1 MKVKLART
9 AGFCMGVRRAV
20 EIVLEEANRG
30 QRPIVTYGPLIHN
43 TQVLDLL
50 ADKGIRTIRELS
62 QVTGGE
68 TAVIRAHGVPPSVR
82 EDLRRSA
89 GRVIDATCPRVVKV
103 QMLIKSYTQKGHLA
117 IIVGDRDHA
126 EVKGLMGHG
135 QGPGRSV
142 VVASA
147 EEVAELEPWDQVIVV
162 AQTTQSTAL
171 FEELVAAVRRRWPE
185 AQIFNTICHAT
196 QERQAEVKSLASQ
209 EEGLV
214 VVGGRNSANTKR
226 LVQIAVEAGARA
238 FHVETEAELNLKSIT
253 GLRSVGVTAGAST
266 PNWLIR
272 KVVEELRSL
281 PGRGQSRLRATAYR
295 VFRFLLKSNFLVAL
309 GGAGLGMAG
318 GLAQRLSLDFRLLV
332 VPFCYLYAMHIL
344 NHFLDREAA
353 VYNDPDRIKFYA
365 KHRLFLVATSILA
378 TILGLALSAG
388 LGAKPFL
395 SLLVLS
401 ALGLVYSVRIVP
413 ERFQE
418 KTRYVKLKDFPG
430 SKPLGIALAWGAVL
444 GLWPA
449 LCLDGQWLNGLLVSL
464 ILAGLAFVRTALF
477 DVMDIQGDL
486 VVGKETLAIHLGEDK
501 MIRLL
506 GLLSGALVTL
516 TAGAVLGGLLTPAA
530 WILAAASAGLAVIIW
545 AYQQKRLLPGA
556 FIEGL
561 VEANFLLAGGLA
573 ALVLAVS

>member
-30 QRPIVTYGPLIHN
+30 QGSIVTYGPLIHN

-50 ADKGIRTIRELS
+50 ADKGIRAVSELS
-62 QVTGGE
+62 QVKNGE
-68 TAVIRAHGVPPSVR
+68 TAVIRAHGVPPSVKD
-82 EDLRRSA
+82 DLRRST

-103 QMLIKSYTQKGHLA
+103 QMIIKSYTQRGYRA

-126 EVKGLMGHG
+126 EVKGLLGYGHG
-135 QGPGRSV
+135 RGV

-147 EEVAELEPWDQVIVV
+147 EEVAGLEPWDQVIVV
-162 AQTTQSTAL
+162 AQTTQSEAL
-171 FEELVAAVRRRWPE
+171 FEELVAAVSKRWPE
-185 AQIFNTICHAT
+185 ALIFNTICHAT
-196 QERQAEVKSLASQ
+196 QERQAEVKALASQ

-226 LVQIAVEAGARA
+226 LLQIAVEAGARA
-238 FHVETEAELNLKSIT
+238 FHVETEAELDLKAIT

-281 PGRGQSRLRATAYR
+281 PGRGQSRLRAAAYR

-309 GGAGLGMAG
+309 GGAGLGLAG
-318 GLAQRLSLDFRLLV
+318 GLAQRLSLDFRLLA

-378 TILGLALSAG
+378 TILGLVLSAG

-418 KTRYVKLKDFPG
+418 RTRYVKLKDFPG
-430 SKPLGIALAWGAVL
+430 SKPLSIALAWGAVL

-449 LCLDGQWLNGLLVSL
+449 LCRDGLWLDGLLVSL
-464 ILAGLAFVRTALF
+464 IVAGLAFIRSALF

-486 VVGKETLAIHLGEDK
+486 VVGKETLAIHLGEVK

-506 GLLSGALVTL
+506 GLLSGALVAL
-516 TAGAVLGGLLTPAA
+516 TAGAVLGGRLAPAA
-530 WILAAASAGLAVIIW
+530 WILAAASAGLAAIMW
-545 AYQQKRLLPGA
+545 AYQEKRLLPGV
-556 FIEGL
+556 FTEGL

-573 ALVLAVS
+573 ALMLAMG